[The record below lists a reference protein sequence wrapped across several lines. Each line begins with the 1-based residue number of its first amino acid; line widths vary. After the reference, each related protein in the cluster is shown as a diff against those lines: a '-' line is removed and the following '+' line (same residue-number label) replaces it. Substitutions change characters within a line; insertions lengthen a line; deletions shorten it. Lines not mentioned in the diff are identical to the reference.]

1 MSDRMKNQIIVITG
15 AARGIGNA
23 IAEVF
28 GREGGTIII
37 LDLFQ
42 DAVDQA
48 ASQLREKGYTV
59 DGYAVNVTDSAAVE
73 STVAEI
79 ITKYERIDVLINNA
93 GITKD
98 NLLLRMKED
107 EWDAVLSV
115 NLKGAFICTQKISRH
130 MLKQKSGSIINMAS
144 VIGIM
149 GNAGQSNYAASKGGL
164 IAFTKSC
171 AKEFA
176 SRQIRVNAV
185 APGFIQTEMTT
196 HLSADV
202 VAKYAEAI
210 PLNKMGT
217 PEDVANACLFLA
229 SQEAEYITGQ
239 TIQVDGGLIM

>member
-1 MSDRMKNQIIVITG
+1 MPDRMKDKIVVITG
-15 AARGIGNA
+15 AARGIGYS

-28 GREGGTIII
+28 GREGGIVIV

-48 ASQLREKGYTV
+48 VAQLKKMGYTS
-59 DGYAVNVTDSAAVE
+59 DGYAVNVTDSTAVE
-73 STVAEI
+73 EVVSRI
-79 ITKYERIDVLINNA
+79 ITKYERIDILINNA

-98 NLLLRMKED
+98 NLILRMKEE

-130 MLKQKSGSIINMAS
+130 MLKQRSGSIINMAS
-144 VIGIM
+144 VIGLM
-149 GNAGQSNYAASKGGL
+149 GNLGQANYAASKGGL

-196 HLSADV
+196 HLPADV
-202 VAKYAEAI
+202 VAKYAESI

-229 SQEAEYITGQ
+229 SNEAEYITGQ